1 MPRISES
8 WYLAV
13 EGGPRDGFATVGT
26 IHKSLTVKLLL
37 SRYIAC
43 QLLTALKV
51 MGVDV
56 SGITVSVRRN
66 GEVQSKDE
74 F

>member
-1 MPRISES
+1 MPRASES

-13 EGGPRDGFATVGT
+13 TRGDSAFATVGT
-26 IHKSLTVKLLL
+26 AHKSLTNKLLL

-43 QLLTALKV
+43 QLLTALRV

-56 SGITVSVRRN
+56 SGITMSVMRD
-66 GEVQSKDE
+66 GEVQSKDD